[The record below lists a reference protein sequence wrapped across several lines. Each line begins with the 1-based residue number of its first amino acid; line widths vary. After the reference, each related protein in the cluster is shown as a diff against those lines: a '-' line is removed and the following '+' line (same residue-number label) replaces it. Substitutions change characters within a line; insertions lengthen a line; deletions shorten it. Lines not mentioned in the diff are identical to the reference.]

1 MSRSYWLQ
9 YSKNAVS
16 ACDTGLSQGYEGFFG
31 SDEAALKALES
42 YAQDVVQEVCNYSVM
57 QVYWDAMVQQALLQ
71 RDLPRE
77 FEEAS
82 LAIPELLRKNTN
94 ASFPTYYINLIWN

>member
-1 MSRSYWLQ
+1 
-9 YSKNAVS
+9 
-16 ACDTGLSQGYEGFFG
+16 
-31 SDEAALKALES
+31 
-42 YAQDVVQEVCNYSVM
+42 
-57 QVYWDAMVQQALLQ
+57 MVQQALLQ

-77 FEEAS
+77 FEEAA